1 VSEPPSGVRA
11 WDDPATRRAAK
22 KYGLRALGLTAL
34 SLPLLLLGA
43 QFVNDNGDTKQGI
56 PGFVPGA
63 FIVAA
68 LLALLFGT
76 LSLYNW
82 ARIRWT
88 LTRWPWRTMQSHFE
102 EINGFGTPNGQPVL
116 TLECGRPASGLD
128 AGRDQVPVAAVQA
141 VGATRVRPPWP
152 WGSYRSAG

>member
-1 VSEPPSGVRA
+1 MSEPPSGVRA

-88 LTRWPWRTMQSHFE
+88 LTRWPWRSRTSRRSMGSA
-102 EINGFGTPNGQPVL
+102 
-116 TLECGRPASGLD
+116 RPTVSLRSRLMRKASI
-128 AGRDQVPVAAVQA
+128 
-141 VGATRVRPPWP
+141 
-152 WGSYRSAG
+152 GS